1 MSNGD
6 KESREAVAAYRASA
20 DTAVG
25 MPVDA
30 DEKKVRMS
38 RKKRLDN
45 LQVSKEQN
53 KVTRRAQE
61 NQLRILLGVSCLM
74 FVGLQLAACDVLV
87 FWYVLANLTADLTR
101 ILVAWM
107 SSSLVE
113 VIGILWVIARSLF
126 PLRDKRRT
134 RKAEKH

>member
-38 RKKRLDN
+38 RNKRLDN

-61 NQLRILLGVSCLM
+61 NQLRILL
-74 FVGLQLAACDVLV
+74 
-87 FWYVLANLTADLTR
+87 
-101 ILVAWM
+101 
-107 SSSLVE
+107 
-113 VIGILWVIARSLF
+113 
-126 PLRDKRRT
+126 
-134 RKAEKH
+134 